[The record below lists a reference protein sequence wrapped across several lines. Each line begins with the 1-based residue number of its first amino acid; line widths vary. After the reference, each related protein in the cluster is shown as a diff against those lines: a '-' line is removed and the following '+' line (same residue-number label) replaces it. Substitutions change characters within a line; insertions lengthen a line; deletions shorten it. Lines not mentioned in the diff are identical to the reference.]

1 MSNVSYQKR
10 QNAELFKRL
19 EQPESLHLT
28 QLQNYVPS
36 YKRFFNLNESNF
48 NSINFNHPWFLFSV
62 GKKIDPT
69 LNLYECKLRNSDTK
83 KVRDAIVFFKLA
95 PLLDPVKLIIGK
107 YDVNNPKLFELPS
120 LAKND
125 DCMERFTDPNNAA
138 YVDSLFLYLSSQ
150 LLSPYHF
157 VHKVDYYGSFLGIK
171 KNFQFNIFDDLEYLI
186 NSDFFMKNK
195 NILFQVDNFDHI
207 ISLDEPKEKKPLQIG
222 SAKSHVSVDSFHD
235 EIFNDVFT
243 LPSEETRPESG
254 ENDLEDMMGHEFE
267 FSQSKS
273 TSSTTFS
280 SNSSCSS
287 RTSYTEAED
296 EFTNDFLSEELLE
309 DNKSVT
315 ILSKQE
321 DADEDEDE
329 KEEEE
334 RNIIENEDSSCDNFR
349 RECEKDHNKN
359 EEGSE
364 WTDDNSC
371 DEEDDEDDYEEIMAT
386 LPKFPVHVICM
397 EDCEETFDSLILEN
411 DLKEEEMLSAFMQVI
426 MILLTYQKTFA
437 LTHNDLHTN
446 NVMFVPCERK
456 FLFYKYQNKIYKV
469 PTFGRLFKIIDFGR
483 SIFKYKD
490 QTFCSDSYRP
500 GGDACSQYNIEP
512 YLNENKPRLEP
523 NFSFDL
529 CRLGCALFDHL
540 VEDMDEVKDLSK
552 CDPVTRIVVEWCTD
566 DKGLNMLYKNN
577 GQDRYPDF
585 KLYKMIARCVH
596 NHTPQKQLERPE
608 FKAYISKPKKGE
620 KEPNGL
626 IDIDSMVP
634 MFT

>member
-1 MSNVSYQKR
+1 MSNVSYNKR

-28 QLQNYVPS
+28 QMQNYVPI
-36 YKRFFNLNESNF
+36 YKRFFNLNETNY
-48 NSINFNHPWFLFSV
+48 NSINFNHSWFLFSV

-107 YDVNNPKLFELPS
+107 YDINNPKLFDLPS
-120 LAKND
+120 LQKKD
-125 DCMERFTDPNNAA
+125 DSMERFTDPNNAA

-150 LLSPYHF
+150 LLAPHHF

-171 KNFQFNIFDDLEYLI
+171 NNFQFNIFDDLEYLI

-195 NILFQVDNFDHI
+195 NVLFQVDNFDHI
-207 ISLDEPKEKKPLQIG
+207 IPLDEPKEKKPLQIG
-222 SAKSHVSVDSFHD
+222 SAKSNVSIDSFHD
-235 EIFNDVFT
+235 EIFDDVFI
-243 LPSEETRPESG
+243 LPCEETNQNFSG
-254 ENDLEDMMGHEFE
+254 ENELTDMMDHEFE
-267 FSQSKS
+267 FTQSKS
-273 TSSTTFS
+273 SSSSTTTFS

-296 EFTNDFLSEELLE
+296 EFSHDLTAEFLNEDVTDVSQNENFERTIENLDEIASENNFIVKDDIDEKLDDEKKE
-309 DNKSVT
+309 DEEECEWV
-315 ILSKQE
+315 
-321 DADEDEDE
+321 DEDSME
-329 KEEEE
+329 
-334 RNIIENEDSSCDNFR
+334 
-349 RECEKDHNKN
+349 
-359 EEGSE
+359 
-364 WTDDNSC
+364 
-371 DEEDDEDDYEEIMAT
+371 EDDYEEIMAT

-397 EDCEETFDSLILEN
+397 EDCEETFDSLILDNE
-411 DLKEEEMLSAFMQVI
+411 LREEELLSALMQVI
-426 MILLTYQKTFA
+426 MILLTYQKVFA
-437 LTHNDLHTN
+437 FTHNDLHTN

-456 FLFYKYQNKIYKV
+456 FLFYKFQNKIYKV

-512 YLNENKPRLEP
+512 YFNDKKPRLEP

-540 VEDMDEVKDLSK
+540 VEDLEDIKDLSK
-552 CDPVTRIVVEWCTD
+552 CDAVTRIVVEWCTD
-566 DKGLNMLYKNN
+566 DKGLNMLFKSD

-596 NHTPQKQLERPE
+596 NHTPQKQLERRE
-608 FKAYISKPKKGE
+608 FKSYVYKLKKGE

-626 IDIDSMVP
+626 IDIDAMQP
-634 MFT
+634 MFV

>member
-1 MSNVSYQKR
+1 MSNVSYNKR

-28 QLQNYVPS
+28 QLQNYVPM
-36 YKRFFNLNESNF
+36 YKRFFNLNETNF
-48 NSINFNHPWFLFSV
+48 NSINFNHSWFLFSV

-69 LNLYECKLRNSDTK
+69 LNLYECKLRNSETK

-107 YDVNNPKLFELPS
+107 YDMNNPKLYELPS
-120 LAKND
+120 LQKKD

-150 LLSPYHF
+150 LLAPYHF

-171 KNFQFNIFDDLEYLI
+171 NNFQFNIFDDLEYLI

-195 NILFQVDNFDHI
+195 NVLFQVDNFDHI

-222 SAKSHVSVDSFHD
+222 SAKSNVSMDSFHE
-235 EIFNDVFT
+235 EIFNEVFT
-243 LPSEETRPESG
+243 LPSSTEESVRNFG
-254 ENDLEDMMGHEFE
+254 ENELEDMMDHEFE
-267 FSQSKS
+267 FTQSKS
-273 TSSTTFS
+273 SSSSSTTFS

-296 EFTNDFLSEELLE
+296 DLTAEFLNEEVEVEVTDLSPNESNER
-309 DNKSVT
+309 T
-315 ILSKQE
+315 IENL
-321 DADEDEDE
+321 DEIASENNEE
-329 KEEEE
+329 KEE
-334 RNIIENEDSSCDNFR
+334 DD
-349 RECEKDHNKN
+349 ECE
-359 EEGSE
+359 
-364 WTDDNSC
+364 WVDDDSM
-371 DEEDDEDDYEEIMAT
+371 EEDDYEEIMAT
-386 LPKFPVHVICM
+386 VPKFPVHVICM
-397 EDCEETFDSLILEN
+397 EDCEETFDSLILDNE
-411 DLKEEEMLSAFMQVI
+411 LREEELLSAFMQVI
-426 MILLTYQKTFA
+426 MILLTYQKVFA
-437 LTHNDLHTN
+437 FTHNDLHTN

-512 YLNENKPRLEP
+512 YFNEKKPRLEP

-540 VEDMDEVKDLSK
+540 VEDLEDIKDLSK
-552 CDPVTRIVVEWCTD
+552 CDAVTRIVVEWCTD
-566 DKGLNMLYKNN
+566 DKGLNMLFKSD

-608 FKAYISKPKKGE
+608 FKAYISKQKKGE

-626 IDIDSMVP
+626 IDIDAMAH
-634 MFT
+634 MFV